1 MARFFVTTG
10 FQHKGEGLRALTVVP
25 HGDKY
30 LFDDPTDPTA
40 PVASAETSWAH
51 RRWGRFE
58 QQVPLD
64 MRSLV
69 LEHNLLMMLASLST
83 QHS

>member
-1 MARFFVTTG
+1 MLAIKTFC
-10 FQHKGEGLRALTVVP
+10 LILVP
-25 HGDKY
+25 PDNIYLHGDAINLIQL
-30 LFDDPTDPTA
+30 LFVEPA
-40 PVASAETSWAH
+40 EASRDALFLGWLK
-51 RRWGRFE
+51 